1 MKDLGLKFA
10 IPIFF
15 FEGTEDF
22 TTPTELA
29 RTCFEAIQV
38 PQKELVPIPGGH
50 FAVFMNSD
58 EFLKQ
63 LVAHVAPL
71 AGTR

>member
-1 MKDLGLKFA
+1 MLGLKFA
-10 IPIFF
+10 VPIFF

-22 TTPTELA
+22 TTPTGLA
-29 RTCFEAIQV
+29 RQYLQAIQA
-38 PQKELVPIPGGH
+38 PHKEFVPIPGGH

-63 LVAHVAPL
+63 LVAHIAPL
-71 AGTR
+71 AGTG